1 MSDRTTAENAETWKR
16 IISLL
21 VADDSRR
28 FVFTTKCWM
37 LLPLSKRISVCFSWN
52 NGEIRITAKQA
63 KQYNNSIINLY
74 NFFHSRI
81 QKFNI
86 SIVCVQSIMS
96 HFAWVRK
103 SYRLWLVS
111 FFARR
116 LLSGEREARNY
127 HATIIAIICI
137 CLMKNTKQQSKEEWT
152 KNDAERRQ
160 IGRFKGKKKQKKNY
174 YQIWHEKASLLL
186 DYTDILVLLLL
197 LYSYYNHF
205 QLIQQLNN
213 NFLLCFLFFLCFSR
227 SKNRK
232 LIETTTMTATS
243 TSISI
248 ELALV

>member
-152 KNDAERRQ
+152 KKRRWATTDRPIQRKKEAEKKLLSNLTW
-160 IGRFKGKKKQKKNY
+160 KG
-174 YQIWHEKASLLL
+174 IVIIRLHGHISII
-186 DYTDILVLLLL
+186 TVI
-197 LYSYYNHF
+197 
-205 QLIQQLNN
+205 I
-213 NFLLCFLFFLCFSR
+213 FLLQSFSVD
-227 SKNRK
+227 S
-232 LIETTTMTATS
+232 TA
-243 TSISI
+243 
-248 ELALV
+248 